1 METQRKREKIYIW
14 GALRHQDEAIDIK
27 LEVFLRTSIL
37 GRPMGGSGGSS
48 GPHEGRFS
56 KRMLQMKSM
65 HRDELID
72 TIQGAHFGES
82 RVEAHLG
89 RALGATPGPMRVGS
103 PKECFS

>member
-1 METQRKREKIYIW
+1 MFQ
-14 GALRHQDEAIDIK
+14 LNSSQPDEAIDTK
-27 LEVFLRTSIL
+27 LDVFLRTSIL
-37 GRPMGGSGGSS
+37 GRPLGGIGGSP

-72 TIQGAHFGES
+72 TIQGADFGES
-82 RVEAHLG
+82 RVGAYLG
-89 RALGATPGPMRVGS
+89 RPLGAPPGPMRVGS